1 VQLPAESVCAVFQP
15 ILATGSACRLSAD
28 GHAIGVSDSDVLRGV
43 RIVVQFSSHPGLRSD
58 SRLCGKEPFMV
69 MSIGLCILSAGIGV
83 IPSRLSAHH
92 SFYGII
98 FQ

>member
-28 GHAIGVSDSDVLRGV
+28 DSDVLRGV